1 MVAWF
6 PWAWQSAVRMISVLS
21 QSHSNTRTSSFTQ
34 QSCSRARRGP
44 TVRSRP
50 IRAHFPE
57 REGPPS
63 LLSSPAHVYTAPQ
76 GNLTHQQTA
85 GRQNK
90 LSSNTNLQNWYQI
103 KSKENKQRV
112 LIVEMKTATDDDDDD
127 DEAPEDISNVV
138 KYSAPRLKHSTL
150 TEASQTSWLMCF

>member
-6 PWAWQSAVRMISVLS
+6 PLAWQSAVRMISVLS

-34 QSCSRARRGP
+34 QSCSTARRGP
-44 TVRSRP
+44 AVRSRP
-50 IRAHFPE
+50 IRTRFPE

-90 LSSNTNLQNWYQI
+90 LGSNTNLQNRYQI

-112 LIVEMKTATDDDDDD
+112 LIAEMKTATDD

-138 KYSAPRLKHSTL
+138 KYLAPRLKHSTL
-150 TEASQTSWLMCF
+150 TEAS